1 MSRQSKNKSK
11 AIKSKSSKG
20 ASKGN
25 HFAEKDFKSKF
36 PGDQPAP
43 NWVRPTGARG
53 WFNTKDISKDLR
65 DVSKDKAL
73 AKKQDLS
80 WCSRSSPRN

>member
-1 MSRQSKNKSK
+1 MSRQSKNKTK

-43 NWVRPTGARG
+43 NWVRPTGAKG
-53 WFNTKDISKDLR
+53 WFNSKDTTR
-65 DVSKDKAL
+65 DKPL

-80 WCSRSSPRN
+80 WCRRSSPKN